1 MSAPVSSSPAA
12 SDASQAAPAGGADDR
27 GWVQIDKSSCPPP
40 DVIPD
45 WCPEDIAANRRERS
59 RISAPGCAGDASCN
73 CDIHWEQRPASNNAQ
88 SSSQPND
95 LSSSTAEPYSSQPQA
110 SIEDTDASSEA
121 SIEPIG
127 PFEILDQ
134 SFQAL
139 FGNLVDVDFIRKEGE
154 GSKIYTEPHEDS
166 QSKTGDKIL
175 GGFDVADLVNDAA
188 AADDGILARFRSRN
202 PEVNTSIRV
211 GDTAVLQH
219 SSTYYAFLEE
229 VMPIKHGLEFVIRE
243 LVSNTNFEKEASRS
257 PAQARLYNMAVSM
270 AESLDVMEKLLMGD
284 IRYADTSVLDPDLAS
299 EQLKSILR
307 DAHEGW
313 IMFANKLAVLQH
325 TLVGVAQKRRFD
337 DAYFRFLSNH
347 QAPGSGAQYLYEMR
361 EMMNARRWY
370 EGRVESALDLLD
382 QMDALVVVNRQ
393 HVQKLSAYMHHHRT
407 LTPDWGSLNMP
418 ITRPW
423 AE

>member
-45 WCPEDIAANRRERS
+45 WCPEDIAANRREIS
-59 RISAPGCAGDASCN
+59 RIPASGCAGDASCN
-73 CDIHWEQRPASNNAQ
+73 CDIHWEQRRASNNAQ
-88 SSSQPND
+88 PSSQHND

-110 SIEDTDASSEA
+110 SGLDTDPSSEA
-121 SIEPIG
+121 SVEPIG

-139 FGNLVDVDFIRKEGE
+139 FGNLVDVDLIRKESE
-154 GSKIYTEPHEDS
+154 GSKIYTDPHEEP
-166 QSKTGDKIL
+166 QSKTGGNIL
-175 GGFDVADLVNDAA
+175 GSFEVADLVNAA
-188 AADDGILARFRSRN
+188 AADDGILARFRSKN
-202 PEVNTSIRV
+202 PDVDTAIRV

-243 LVSNTNFEKEASRS
+243 LVSNKNFEEEASRS
-257 PAQARLYNMAVSM
+257 HTQARLYNMAVSM
-270 AESLDVMEKLLMGD
+270 AKSLDVMEKLLMGD
-284 IRYADTSVLDPDLAS
+284 IRHADTSVLDPDLAS

-337 DAYFRFLSNH
+337 DAYFQFLSNN
-347 QAPGSGAQYLYEMR
+347 QAPRSGAQYLYQMR

-370 EGRVESALDLLD
+370 EGRVQSALDLLD

-418 ITRPW
+418 IARLRV
-423 AE
+423 E